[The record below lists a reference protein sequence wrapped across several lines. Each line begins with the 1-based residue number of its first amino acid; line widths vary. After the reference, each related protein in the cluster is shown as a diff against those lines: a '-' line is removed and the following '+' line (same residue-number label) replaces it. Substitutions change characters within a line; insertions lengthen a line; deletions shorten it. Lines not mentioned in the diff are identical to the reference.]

1 LQYLEG
7 IGDGS
12 IGMDCSVQYLRN
24 DLYLIS
30 TTDYFYPSVDD
41 PFIQGKIGAANVLSD
56 LYAMGVVK
64 CDNVLMILSVSNV
77 MTDTQKDIVTRHMV
91 MGFNETVTEAETFV
105 RGGQTVFN
113 AWPIIGGVAISC
125 CTVDEFIYPN
135 QGEIGDI
142 IVLTK
147 PLGTQIAVNLNE
159 WIQDKESELFSRVK
173 DMITPG
179 EVFTAYQTAIKS
191 MIRLNRTAALLM
203 HKYRAHGATDI
214 TGFGLIGHSTNLARN
229 QKIPVDIEI
238 HTLPIIKKMAL
249 VSTKYKFRLLEG
261 FSAETSGGLFIMLP
275 SMKEA
280 EAFCKEI
287 EEIDGAPAWII
298 GQVVEP
304 QNRDQPKGF
313 IKEGYQVLEIEL

>member
-1 LQYLEG
+1 LQYIEG

-30 TTDYFYPSVDD
+30 TTDFFYPSVDD

-56 LYAMGVVK
+56 LYAMGVMK
-64 CDNVLMILSVSNV
+64 CDNVLMILSASNI
-77 MTDTQKDIVTRHMV
+77 MTESQRDIVTRQMV
-91 MGFNETVTEAETFV
+91 LGFNETVSEAETYV

-125 CTVDEFIYPN
+125 CSESEFINPN
-135 QGEIGDI
+135 QGQIGDI

-147 PLGTQIAVNLNE
+147 PLGTQVAVNLNE

-179 EVFTAYQTAIKS
+179 EVYTAYRTAVKS
-191 MIRLNRTAALLM
+191 MIRLNKTSAMLM
-203 HKYRAHGATDI
+203 HKYGAHGATDI
-214 TGFGLIGHSTNLARN
+214 TGFGLIGHSTNLAKN

-249 VSTKYKFRLLEG
+249 CSTKYKFRLLEG
-261 FSAETSGGLFIMLP
+261 YSSETSGGLFIMLP
-275 SMKEA
+275 SLEVA
-280 EAFCKEI
+280 QNFCKEL
-287 EEIDGAPAWII
+287 EEIDGAPAWIV
-298 GQVVEP
+298 GQVVEA
-304 QNRDQPKGF
+304 QDKQQPKGF
-313 IKEGYQVLEIEL
+313 IKEGYQVIEVEL